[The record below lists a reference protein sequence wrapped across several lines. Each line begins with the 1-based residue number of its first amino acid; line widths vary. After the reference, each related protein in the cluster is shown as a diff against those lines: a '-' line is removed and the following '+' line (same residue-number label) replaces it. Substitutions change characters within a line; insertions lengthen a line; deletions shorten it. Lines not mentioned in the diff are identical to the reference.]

1 MCRNIVRKIIFV
13 PVFPKL
19 DPIRYNIVPKVQEH
33 VSFWLD
39 LLPKNLAP
47 PPLTETAP
55 DKEVELTF

>member
-39 LLPKNLAP
+39 LLPKNLA
-47 PPLTETAP
+47 ETAP